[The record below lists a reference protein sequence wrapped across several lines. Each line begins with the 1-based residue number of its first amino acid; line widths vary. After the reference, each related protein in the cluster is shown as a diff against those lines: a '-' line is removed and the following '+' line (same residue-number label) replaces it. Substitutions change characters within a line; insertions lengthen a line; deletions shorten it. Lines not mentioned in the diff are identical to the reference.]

1 MKLNKFILIILVT
14 LFTLPGCQS
23 VQDGLTGKKK
33 VGTDEFLVK
42 KKNPI
47 VLPPDYFKLP
57 VPINENEALSK
68 KKGSEELNEFDIE
81 KILKGNSSNKINK
94 SNCENNTSKSEC
106 VVSKSLE
113 KSVLKKIN
121 EN

>member
-1 MKLNKFILIILVT
+1 MKLNKFILIILIT
-14 LFTLPGCQS
+14 LFALPGCKS

-42 KKNPI
+42 KKNPL

-57 VPINENEALSK
+57 VPINENEAQSK
-68 KKGSEELNEFDIE
+68 RDGEELSEFDIE
-81 KILKGNSSNKINK
+81 KILKESSGNKINK
-94 SNCENNTSKSEC
+94 PDCENDSSQSEC
-106 VVSKSLE
+106 IVSKSLE

-121 EN
+121 DN

>member
-1 MKLNKFILIILVT
+1 MKNILLLFLV
-14 LFTLPGCQS
+14 FTLLVSCG
-23 VQDGLTGKKK
+23 GLSDAGKILRNEK
-33 VGTDEFLVK
+33 VKSTDEFLVK
-42 KKNPI
+42 KKNPL

>member
-1 MKLNKFILIILVT
+1 MKLNKFILITLVT
-14 LFTLPGCQS
+14 LFILPGCKS
-23 VQDGLTGKKK
+23 VKDGLTGKKQ
-33 VGTDEFLVK
+33 VGADEFLVK
-42 KKNPI
+42 KKNPL

-68 KKGSEELNEFDIE
+68 KDSEELSEFDIE
-81 KILKGNSSNKINK
+81 KIIKENSGNKINK
-94 SNCENNTSKSEC
+94 SNCENNSSQSEC

-121 EN
+121 DN